1 MQKQKFLGYT
11 LKGVACLLEIKE
23 LVKMYGNFT
32 AVDRL
37 SISVEKGEICGFI
50 GPNGAGKT
58 TTMRIMA
65 GLLNATSGSVVI
77 DGVDVTK
84 NPRALREKIGY
95 MPDFFGVYDNLK
107 VTEYMDF
114 YAGTYGIAYKDRQ
127 AIIDNL
133 LEVVHLSD
141 KKDSYVDLL
150 SRGMKQR
157 LCLARSL
164 VHDPELLIL
173 DEPASGLDPRAR
185 VEMKEVLK
193 QLQKMGKTIII
204 SSHIL
209 PELAEMCTEVC
220 IINHG
225 KLATQ
230 GSVQEIMHK
239 LTQKRTI
246 HVQPLGQM
254 EKMVQILKEQ
264 PFVSSIMENAKD
276 VDFDF
281 TGTDEQLAHV
291 VKELIVADIPL
302 VGFREKEGNLE
313 ELFMQVTGG
322 ESV

>member
-1 MQKQKFLGYT
+1 M
-11 LKGVACLLEIKE
+11 LEIKD
-23 LVKMYGNFT
+23 LVKNYGKFT
-32 AVDRL
+32 AVDCLTL
-37 SISVEKGEICGFI
+37 SVGKGAICGFV

-58 TTMRIMA
+58 TTMRIMS
-65 GLLNATSGSVVI
+65 GLLNATSGNVII

-114 YAGTYGIAYKDRQ
+114 YAGAYGIAYKDR
-127 AIIDNL
+127 APIIDNL
-133 LEVVHLSD
+133 LEIVDLSH
-141 KKDSYVDLL
+141 KKDSYVDSL

-193 QLQKMGKTIII
+193 QLQEMGKTIII

-225 KLATQ
+225 KLAAQ
-230 GSVQEIMHK
+230 GSVQEIMQK
-239 LTQKRTI
+239 LSQKRII
-246 HVQPLGQM
+246 HIEPLREM
-254 EKMVQILKEQ
+254 ERMIQILKEQ
-264 PFVSSIMENAKD
+264 PMIRSIVENTKD
-276 VDFDF
+276 VELDF
-281 TGTDEQLAHV
+281 TGTNEELSDVLKQLI
-291 VKELIVADIPL
+291 LADIPL
-302 VGFREKEGNLE
+302 LSFKEKEGNLE
-313 ELFMQVTGG
+313 EVFMQVTGG
-322 ESV
+322 ESI